1 MVIQDWGQVIAM
13 SLQDSWAGVIGFI
26 PLLFGAII
34 VFLIGWVV
42 SMAVGKLVEQVIRA
56 LKVDMLLQKLDFE
69 KALER
74 AGVKLN
80 AGAFIGGL
88 VKWFLVIVFMLA
100 SVNILGERFKPIS
113 DFLVSVL
120 QYLPNVI
127 VAALILVIAALVAD
141 TAEAIVRGSVGAL
154 GMKVSPAAVLTRWAI
169 WIFAV
174 IAALLQLGVAAVL
187 LQTVVTGVVA
197 MMALAFCLAFG
208 LGGRDAAADVITKM
222 RQDINA

>member
-13 SLQDSWAGVIGFI
+13 SLQDAWAGVVGFV
-26 PLLFGAII
+26 PLLIGAVI
-34 VFLIGWVV
+34 VFIIGWIV
-42 SMAVGKLVEQVIRA
+42 SIAVGKLVEQVIRA
-56 LKVDMLLQKLDFE
+56 LKVDQLLAKLDFE

-74 AGVKLN
+74 AGMRLN
-80 AGAFIGGL
+80 SGAFIGGL
-88 VKWFLVIVFMLA
+88 VKWFLIIVFMLA
-100 SVNILGERFKPIS
+100 AVNILGERFQPIS

-127 VAALILVIAALVAD
+127 VSALILVIAALVAD
-141 TAEAIVRGSVGAL
+141 TVEGIVRGSVGAL
-154 GMKVSPAAVLTRWAI
+154 GMKVAPAAVLTRWAI

-197 MMALAFCLAFG
+197 MAALAFGLAFG
-208 LGGRDAAADVITKM
+208 LGGKEAAADIISKM
-222 RQDINA
+222 RRDISA

>member
-1 MVIQDWGQVIAM
+1 M
-13 SLQDSWAGVIGFI
+13 
-26 PLLFGAII
+26 
-34 VFLIGWVV
+34 
-42 SMAVGKLVEQVIRA
+42 
-56 LKVDMLLQKLDFE
+56 
-69 KALER
+69 
-74 AGVKLN
+74 
-80 AGAFIGGL
+80 
-88 VKWFLVIVFMLA
+88 
-100 SVNILGERFKPIS
+100 
-113 DFLVSVL
+113 
-120 QYLPNVI
+120 I

-197 MMALAFCLAFG
+197 MMALAFGLAFG

>member
-1 MVIQDWGQVIAM
+1 M

-197 MMALAFCLAFG
+197 MMALAFGLAFG